1 MSTCQAAHSQEDW
14 PCLEG
19 GERRAAIVRDTE
31 VSRFET
37 KSLWYLKLI
46 THEHVSL
53 QKCMLSDALSSH
65 SALNSADLTALS
77 VGH

>member
-1 MSTCQAAHSQEDW
+1 MS
-14 PCLEG
+14 
-19 GERRAAIVRDTE
+19 RIVRDTE
-31 VSRFET
+31 VSWFET
-37 KSLWYLKLI
+37 DKVATVSQVD